1 MSKFKKV
8 YKNEWGKFE
17 AYLLDDKQ
25 HLSLRTAYPE
35 PNGRKEI
42 GWTMSMALTDYPSDP
57 KEGSYD
63 GMQIN
68 LFFKDRDFG
77 QLIYLEMGYNQ
88 LEALRQHLN
97 DWHNERLQNRKIK
110 E

>member
-17 AYLLDDKQ
+17 AFLSDDKQ
-25 HLSLRTAYPE
+25 HLSLKTAYPA
-35 PNGRKEI
+35 PNARGEI
-42 GWTMSMALTDYPSDP
+42 GYSLNMALTDYPSDP

>member
-8 YKNEWGKFE
+8 YKNSWGKFE
-17 AYLLDDKQ
+17 AYLSDDKQ
-25 HLSLRTAYPE
+25 HLSLKTQYPE
-35 PNGRKEI
+35 PNGRNEI
-42 GWTMSMALTDYPSDP
+42 GWTMNMALTDDPSDP
-57 KEGSYD
+57 VQGSYD

-68 LFFKDRDFG
+68 LFFKDKDFG
-77 QLIYLEMGYNQ
+77 QLIYLEMGFNQ

-97 DWHNERLQNRKIK
+97 DWHSERVKYGKVK